1 MFRRLQN
8 WLLVRQYACV
18 PKKVADGTLVAS
30 SQPPPFIPSL
40 LSQFSQSPSLKRCGR
55 DGMRSDSTKTFHNGF
70 DFGPSSSTFSAFSI
84 LHPSQLH
91 FKRCSLFRIVIL
103 IALCATSSKQA
114 RDPTKL
120 KRKLEPNFRHY
131 FFAKG
136 EIFDMNHVDG
146 SMHRE

>member
-1 MFRRLQN
+1 MIYYWFCSLFTLRVYPSAKPMWYPPRHWGCLVVRVFRRLQN

-70 DFGPSSSTFSAFSI
+70 DFGPSSSTFRAFSI

-91 FKRCSLFRIVIL
+91 F
-103 IALCATSSKQA
+103 
-114 RDPTKL
+114 
-120 KRKLEPNFRHY
+120 
-131 FFAKG
+131 
-136 EIFDMNHVDG
+136 
-146 SMHRE
+146 